1 MLKGGSVTRA
11 DWVHTDSLKHI
22 LAALMP
28 ANRLAIETSLATGL
42 RIDDV
47 LHLRTADLSRERFT
61 IKERKTGKARRL
73 RLPQSLRDD
82 LLGQAGRWWVF
93 EGRTDPR
100 KPRTRQAVWKDLH
113 RACVLFR
120 ISKQL
125 HISPHSARK
134 IYAVSKYQTG
144 QSLDKVRRLLN
155 HSNEA
160 VTMIYAMADEMTARR
175 TRAVKTNLPQ

>member
-1 MLKGGSVTRA
+1 
-11 DWVHTDSLKHI
+11 
-22 LAALMP
+22 MP

-42 RIDDV
+42 RFDDV
-47 LHLRTADLSRERFT
+47 LHLRSCDLLRDRFT

-73 RLPQSLRDD
+73 RLPQQLRDD
-82 LLGQAGRWWVF
+82 LLAQAGRWWVF

-100 KPRTRQAVWKDLH
+100 KPRTRQAVWKDLN

-134 IYAVSKYQTG
+134 IYAVSKYQSG
-144 QSLDKVRRLLN
+144 HSLHHVQRLLN

-160 VTMIYAMADEMTARR
+160 VTMIYAMADELTARR
-175 TRAVKTNLPQ
+175 TRTVKTNLPQ

>member
-1 MLKGGSVTRA
+1 MRA

-47 LHLRTADLSRERFT
+47 LHLRSKDLLRERFT
-61 IKERKTGKARRL
+61 IHEMKTGKARRL
-73 RLPQSLRDD
+73 RLPQKLRDD
-82 LLGQAGRWWVF
+82 LLAQAGRWWVF
-93 EGRTDPR
+93 EGRCDPR

-113 RACVLFR
+113 RACQLFR
-120 ISKQL
+120 IKNL
-125 HISPHSARK
+125 TISPHTARK
-134 IYAVSKYQTG
+134 IYAVSQYQKQG
-144 QSLDKVRRLLN
+144 SLAKVQRLLN

-175 TRAVKTNLPQ
+175 TRAVKTNIPQ